1 MSDGDSEREEISDET
16 HELEDFEQESD
27 GQDN

>member
-1 MSDGDSEREEISDET
+1 MSDGDSEREENSDGT

-27 GQDN
+27 GQDK

>member
-1 MSDGDSEREEISDET
+1 MSDGDSEREENSDET

-27 GQDN
+27 GQDK